1 MHSYSEYFAKIPL
14 FRDLAEEELDEISR
28 LARVRNYKKNMII
41 FMEGEPG
48 EALYFVVSGK
58 VKITKTSSDGREQIL
73 HIFQHGDV
81 FAEVVLMDG
90 GPYPAT
96 AEVIE
101 AGQIGMLM
109 NQDVENLIRAK
120 PDIAIK
126 LLRIMSKRLRMA
138 QAQVRDLALKDTYGR
153 LAGML
158 LMLGREHG
166 EDTPNGIKIDLPLS
180 RQELANLI
188 GTTRE
193 TVTRVL
199 SDFKKYKC
207 LELDKHTIIITN
219 QNKLKAWL

>member
-1 MHSYSEYFAKIPL
+1 MNDYSEYLRKIPL
-14 FRDLAEEELDEISR
+14 FADLTDAEMQAVGQ
-28 LARVRNYKKNMII
+28 LARVRNYKKNMLI

-58 VKITKTSSDGREQIL
+58 VKVSKATPDGREQIL
-73 HIFQHGDV
+73 HILQPGDI
-81 FAEVVLMDG
+81 FAEVVLIDR

-109 NQDVENLIRAK
+109 NDDVENLIRSNAE
-120 PDIAIK
+120 IALK
-126 LLRIMSKRLRMA
+126 LLRLVSKRLRLA

-158 LMLGREHG
+158 LMLGKEHG
-166 EDTPNGIKIDLPLS
+166 ENSAAGVKIDLPLN
-180 RQELANLI
+180 RQEFANLI

-193 TVTRVL
+193 TVTRIL
-199 SDFKKYKC
+199 GDFKKYKC
-207 LELDKHTIIITN
+207 IDLDKQAIIIIDED
-219 QNKLKAWL
+219 KLKTWL

>member
-1 MHSYSEYFAKIPL
+1 MNEYTEYLGKIPM
-14 FRDLAEEELDEISR
+14 FRDLLPEELEQISG

-48 EALYFVVSGK
+48 EALYFVISGK
-58 VKITKTSSDGREQIL
+58 VKISKTTADGKEQIL
-73 HIFQHGDV
+73 HILQHGDV
-81 FAEVVLMDG
+81 FAEVVLIDR

-101 AGQIGMLM
+101 PGQIGMLR
-109 NQDVENLIRAK
+109 NDDIENLVRRN
-120 PDIAIK
+120 PEIALK
-126 LLRIMSKRLRMA
+126 LLKLMSKRLRMA
-138 QAQVRDLALKDTYGR
+138 QMQIRDLALKDTYGR

-158 LMLGREHG
+158 LILGKEHG
-166 EDTPNGIKIDLPLS
+166 EETAGGVKIDLPLS

-199 SDFKKYKC
+199 GDFKKYKC
-207 LELDKHTIIITN
+207 IDLDKQAIIIIN
-219 QNKLKAWL
+219 QEKLKTWL

>member
-1 MHSYSEYFAKIPL
+1 MTDYSEYFAKIPL
-14 FRDLAEEELDEISR
+14 FHDLSTDEINSISG

-48 EALYFVVSGK
+48 EALYFVISGK
-58 VKITKTSSDGREQIL
+58 VKISKTTEDGREQIL
-73 HIFQHGDV
+73 HLLQHGDV
-81 FAEVVLMDG
+81 FAEVVLIDG

-101 AGQIGMLM
+101 TAQIGMLM
-109 NQDVENLIRAK
+109 NKDVENLIRSN

-126 LLRIMSKRLRMA
+126 LLKIMSKRLRLA
-138 QAQVRDLALKDTYGR
+138 QRQVRDLALKDTYGR

-158 LMLGREHG
+158 LMLGKEHG
-166 EDTPNGIKIDLPLS
+166 KETDQGIRIELPLS

-199 SDFKKYKC
+199 GDFKKYKC
-207 LELDKHTIIITN
+207 IELEKQVIILIDRT
-219 QNKLKAWL
+219 KLKTWL

>member
-1 MHSYSEYFAKIPL
+1 MNNYSEYLDKIPL
-14 FRDLAEEELDEISR
+14 FGDLAPEELDSVSQ

-48 EALYFVVSGK
+48 EALYFIISGK
-58 VKITKTSSDGREQIL
+58 VKISKTTEDGREQIL
-73 HIFQHGDV
+73 HILQHGDV
-81 FAEVVLMDG
+81 FAEVVLIDG

-109 NQDVENLIRAK
+109 NNDVENLIRSN
-120 PDIAIK
+120 PDIALK
-126 LLRIMSKRLRMA
+126 LLKILSKRLRLA
-138 QAQVRDLALKDTYGR
+138 QRQVRDLALKDTYGR

-158 LMLGREHG
+158 LILGKEHG
-166 EDTPNGIKIDLPLS
+166 TETDSGIRIELPLS

-193 TVTRVL
+193 TVTRIL
-199 SDFKKYKC
+199 GDFKKYKC
-207 LELDKHTIIITN
+207 IELEKQAIVLIDSD
-219 QNKLKAWL
+219 KLKTWV